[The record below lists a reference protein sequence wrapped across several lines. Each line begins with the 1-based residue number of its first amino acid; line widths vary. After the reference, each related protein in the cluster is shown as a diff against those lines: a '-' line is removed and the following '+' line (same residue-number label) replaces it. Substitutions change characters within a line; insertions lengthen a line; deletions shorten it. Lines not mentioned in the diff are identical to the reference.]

1 VEGDQHFADLQIGKF
16 KGRVVGT
23 HEVRVCEEE
32 ISTVGSRTN
41 LSRQISLSGRK
52 G

>member
-1 VEGDQHFADLQIGKF
+1 VRDQHFTDLQLGKV

-23 HEVRVCEEE
+23 HKVQVREEE

-41 LSRQISLSGRK
+41 LFHQIILSGRTR
-52 G
+52 